1 MSIERRFVKS
11 LLVLA
16 LVMLGLVSGQASS
29 VTLPPLDLTNAEFA
43 YAPGSAKPQT
53 GWQPLHL
60 PAVTRLPVS
69 LGRAAFPPTAWVR
82 IRFQRPAVLGNG
94 IALFGDFMKENFTIF
109 LNGTPIYRS
118 AIDTDSASFGW
129 YRPMYVVL
137 PPRLLR
143 AGRNEIVF
151 RGTVAWPLPLGVGT
165 IRVGPTADVRGLYQ
179 SRYFFKIIGP
189 QIINGILAVLTFCFL
204 LLWIG
209 RPKDVIFGWV
219 ALVGFAWWVRNLH
232 YFIASVPFDPDIF
245 WALSM
250 DSIFVVLAAAYGFAA
265 TFFDPPYRRK
275 LILFAVGI
283 NGLAAVS
290 RYVLITFHFSD
301 LPAFLATV
309 PAAIGIIYML
319 GRASI
324 RTPSI
329 ENAIMFAAMMV
340 ATAFGFHDLGLIKF
354 YWAGVSFFLMP
365 YGSILVF
372 SAFTFA
378 LGRRVL
384 TAFSA
389 VEDVNQQL
397 ENRVNEVTASLS
409 RSESARAAL
418 QISHAVDGERERLM
432 REIHDGIGSSLIT
445 ALAVAKGRQES
456 PETIATL
463 TRSITDLRIGVD
475 SLEPVNGDV
484 VLLLASLRH
493 RMERE
498 LKGAGLA
505 FVWKVKA
512 APLLVWLDPV
522 GALHVLRILQ
532 EAIGNVLAHADAR
545 FVEVTC
551 GAAKHDGVEGV
562 LIGIADDGKGFAVV
576 AQTRGKGLANM
587 AGRAEAIQGK
597 FWIET
602 EKGGGTKLSIWL
614 PLHIAGG

>member
-1 MSIERRFVKS
+1 MYIERRVTRF
-11 LLVLA
+11 LLSLA
-16 LVMLGLVSGQASS
+16 LVMLGFMAGQASTAS
-29 VTLPPLDLTNAEFA
+29 LPPLDLTNAEFT
-43 YAPGSAKPQT
+43 YAPGRLQPQT
-53 GWQPLHL
+53 GWQPVRL
-60 PAVTRLPVS
+60 PAVTKFPVPAQN
-69 LGRAAFPPTAWVR
+69 AAPPPTAWVR
-82 IRFQRPAVLGNG
+82 VAFERSAVPSKD

-109 LNGTPIYRS
+109 LNGAPIYRS
-118 AIDTDSASFGW
+118 AIDADSASFGW

-137 PPRLLR
+137 PPALLH
-143 AGRNEIVF
+143 AGQNQIVF
-151 RGTVAWPLPLGVGT
+151 RGTVAWQSPLGVGT
-165 IRVGPTADVRGLYQ
+165 LRIGPTAEVRNLYQ

-189 QIINGILAVLTFCFL
+189 QIINGILAVLTLCFL

-232 YFIASVPFDPDIF
+232 YFITSVPFDPEIF
-245 WALSM
+245 WALTM

-265 TFFDPPYRRK
+265 TFFNPPYRRK

-283 NGLAAVS
+283 NGVAAVS
-290 RYVLITFHFSD
+290 RYVLITFDLSD

-340 ATAFGFHDLGLIKF
+340 ATAFGFHDLGVIKF

-389 VEDVNQQL
+389 VEDLNQQL
-397 ENRVNEVTASLS
+397 EVRVSEVTASLS
-409 RSESARAAL
+409 RSESDRAAL
-418 QISHAVDGERERLM
+418 QVSHAVDGERERLM

-445 ALAVAKGRQES
+445 ALAVAKGRNES
-456 PETIATL
+456 SETIATL
-463 TRSITDLRIGVD
+463 TRSIADLRIGVD

-505 FVWKVKA
+505 FVWKVEA
-512 APLLVWLDPV
+512 SPLLPWLDPV

-532 EAIGNVLAHADAR
+532 EAIGNVLAHADAK

-551 GAAKHDGVEGV
+551 GAAMHDGVEGV
-562 LIGIADDGKGFAVV
+562 LIGITDDGKGFATAV
-576 AQTRGKGLANM
+576 QTQGKGLANM

-597 FWIET
+597 FSI
-602 EKGGGTKLSIWL
+602 KSASGGGTKLFIWL